1 MAKAYS
7 EIPLIDVSRLD
18 AAYSRGDLCKVMAD
32 IAVENGPLYRWVAS
46 SPEEEGQMRLSMVGP
61 EANRFVMNT
70 HRQHF
75 SHEIGWSPLINDAFG
90 RGLLTMD
97 DPEHAVHRK
106 MWNPAFA
113 AAYMDTY
120 LPVMQ
125 HVIEERTATWP
136 SRGEV
141 DIYAESRQ
149 ITFDIAA
156 AALAGFDTGE
166 QVDRLRHL
174 FAILL
179 HSFDDGQEV
188 DFAEMFAR
196 FEAARNELVMMLIR
210 MIYERR
216 NAPTEERPRDV
227 LGLIVHARD
236 EKGNAL
242 TDEQV
247 LGHLAIL
254 LLAGHETTTT
264 LATWALY
271 LLSTMPDQHARLLE
285 ELEAARDGSSGPL
298 SIDKLRSLRALDNFL
313 RETGRLYPPVIN
325 VPRGVLEDVEFAGYT
340 IPAGSQ
346 VRVCLAGCHR
356 LPNVFPDPD
365 RFDPDRFAPPREED
379 KQYPY
384 SLVTFGGGPR
394 VCIGQHFAN
403 IEVKAL
409 IAHVLPRYNLTP
421 VEGQRPVHAGFL
433 NAFIPGGIKM
443 HVITDY

>member
-1 MAKAYS
+1 MSKPFS
-7 EIPLIDVSRLD
+7 EIPLIDVSAMD
-18 AAYSRGDLCKVMAD
+18 SAYWHGTLSSVMARLA
-32 IAVENGPLYRWVAS
+32 IEHGPIFRWVS
-46 SPEEEGQMRLSMVGP
+46 SAPEEGGQQRVTMVGP
-61 EANRFVMNT
+61 EANRFVMHT

-75 SHEIGWSPLINDAFG
+75 SHDLGWSPLVGETFG
-90 RGLLTMD
+90 RGLLNMD
-97 DPEHAVHRK
+97 DPDHAVHRK

-113 AAYMDTY
+113 AAYMDAY

-125 HVIEERTATWP
+125 RVIQERTATWP
-136 SRGEV
+136 SRGEI
-141 DIYAESRQ
+141 DIYAESRE

-166 QVDRLRHL
+166 HTDHLRRL
-174 FAILL
+174 FATLL
-179 HSFDDGQEV
+179 HGFDTEEGS
-188 DFAEMFAR
+188 DFASMWAKYN
-196 FEAARNELVMMLIR
+196 AAREELIMMLVR
-210 MIYERR
+210 MIHERR

-236 EKGNAL
+236 DEGHAL
-242 TDEQV
+242 NDEQV

-254 LLAGHETTTT
+254 LVAGHETTTT

-271 LLSTMPDQHARLLE
+271 LLSTMPDHRARIMR
-285 ELEAARDGSSGPL
+285 ELDAARDGASGPL
-298 SIDKLRSLRALDNFL
+298 PIDKLRSLKALDNFV

-325 VPRGVLEDVEFAGYT
+325 VPRGISEEVEFVGYT
-340 IPAGSQ
+340 LPAGTQ
-346 VRVCLAGCHR
+346 VRLSLGGSHR
-356 LPNVFPDPD
+356 LPTIFHDPD
-365 RFDPDRFAPPREED
+365 SFDPDRFAPPREED

-409 IAHVLPRYNLTP
+409 IAHVLPLYNLTP
-421 VEGQRPVHAGFL
+421 LEGQHPVHAGFL

-443 HVITDY
+443 HVTPSH

>member
-1 MAKAYS
+1 MDSAFWTGQLPS
-7 EIPLIDVSRLD
+7 
-18 AAYSRGDLCKVMAD
+18 VMAGL
-32 IAVENGPLYRWVAS
+32 AVEHGPIFRWVSLSA
-46 SPEEEGQMRLSMVGP
+46 EDAGQQRVTMIGP
-61 EANRFVMNT
+61 EANRFVMHT
-70 HRQHF
+70 HREHF
-75 SHEIGWSPLINDAFG
+75 SHDLGWTPFIGDMFG
-90 RGLLTMD
+90 RGLLNMD
-97 DPEHAVHRK
+97 DPEHAIHRK

-113 AAYMDTY
+113 ASYMDTY

-125 HVIEERTATWP
+125 RVIEQRTSTWP
-136 SRGEV
+136 ARGEV
-141 DIYAESRQ
+141 DLYDESRQ

-174 FAILL
+174 FATLL
-179 HSFDDGQEV
+179 HGIDFDSTTNID
-188 DFAEMFAR
+188 
-196 FEAARNELVMMLIR
+196 EAMAKFTETRDELVMMLVR

-216 NAPTEERPRDV
+216 NAPAEERPRDV
-227 LGLIVHARD
+227 LGLIVRARD
-236 EKGNAL
+236 DEGRAL

-271 LLSTMPDQHARLLE
+271 LLSTMPDQRARLME
-285 ELEAARDGSSGPL
+285 ELQAAYAGENGASSGTL
-298 SIDKLRSLRALDNFL
+298 SVDKLRSLKALDNFV
-313 RETGRLYPPVIN
+313 RETGRLYPPVLN
-325 VPRGVLEDVEFAGYT
+325 VPRGVAEEVEFAGYT
-340 IPAGSQ
+340 LPVGTQ
-346 VRVCLAGCHR
+346 VRVAIAGCQR
-356 LPNVFPDPD
+356 LPNIFHDPN
-365 RFDPDRFAPPREED
+365 RFDPDRLAPPREED

-409 IAHVLPRYNLTP
+409 IAYALPRFELTP
-421 VEGQRPVHAGFL
+421 VEGQHPVHAGFL

-443 HVITDY
+443 RVSEE